1 MTRLRTNVLSLV
13 GFGYLS
19 VIIGFFSL
27 WKGGLSANDAYDA
40 VKEPLMALIGGSLA
54 LSKDVLRADDN
65 NSTATLPERRA
76 DRQNQQAGGDRS
88 EE

>member
-13 GFGYLS
+13 SFGYVS
-19 VIIGFFSL
+19 VIIGFCSL
-27 WKGGLSANDAYDA
+27 WKGGLAANDAYDA

-54 LSKDVLRADDN
+54 LSKDVLRADND
-65 NSTATLPERRA
+65 NSTPTPPEQRA
-76 DRQNQQAGGDRS
+76 DRQNQQAKGERS